1 MWFLDIL
8 TQQRSYTL
16 PDTRIEESPWT
27 IIDLKT
33 SMATNSERK
42 NVTNQLL
49 VYGMAIRQMLN
60 RDTDTIYTIPVYTRF
75 SSNRLLP
82 QEKRDMTDYGQFH
95 RQKPAPVKVLVGSE
109 RMQEMQNRLLELY
122 VAKRYVGLIRN

>member
-1 MWFLDIL
+1 M
-8 TQQRSYTL
+8 
-16 PDTRIEESPWT
+16 T

-60 RDTDTIYTIPVYTRF
+60 RKTDTIYTVPVYTHF
-75 SSNRLLP
+75 SS
-82 QEKRDMTDYGQFH
+82 KTDYC
-95 RQKPAPVKVLVGSE
+95 R
-109 RMQEMQNRLLELY
+109 
-122 VAKRYVGLIRN
+122 KRSVT